1 MIDRQGKAWGQT
13 SLLYRA
19 PHLQVHLLEIDAGGF
34 CSEHRHTRKVN
45 TFHII
50 RGRLEVRIWPSSL
63 AQPDTTELEAGES
76 MTIPVGV
83 YHQFKAIE
91 NTTCL
96 EIYEAAEIDEDIER
110 RTTGGR
116 QDA

>member
-1 MIDRQGKAWGQT
+1 
-13 SLLYRA
+13 
-19 PHLQVHLLEIDAGGF
+19 
-34 CSEHRHTRKVN
+34 
-45 TFHII
+45 
-50 RGRLEVRIWPSSL
+50 
-63 AQPDTTELEAGES
+63 